1 MTDQPSRS
9 QGIPDPAGQALLA
22 SPLTRARF
30 AIFWERLWP
39 ALASLG
45 TAVGLFVAVSWLGVW
60 LWLPPVGRVV
70 GMLVLFVITA
80 AASVPLLR
88 LRIPTPPSLTR
99 WRPLPA
105 IPSRWRCGRLIS
117 SAPPMPRAG

>member
-9 QGIPDPAGQALLA
+9 QGVPEPASQAVLA
-22 SPLTRARF
+22 SPLTRARW

-39 ALASLG
+39 ALASLA
-45 TAVGLFVAVSWLGVW
+45 TAIGLFIAVSWLGVW
-60 LWLPPVGRVV
+60 LWLPPVARLI

-88 LRIPTPPSLTR
+88 LRIPTRQEGLQ
-99 WRPLPA
+99 
-105 IPSRWRCGRLIS
+105 RLDRVS
-117 SAPPMPRAG
+117 G